1 MMSSEESSILVWCWH
16 DLQTNVAQLRVV
28 RVDTGKE
35 VHLSDGV
42 FLLRISTDEN
52 GAMKRCFVRHLG
64 SGREVHL
71 QSGASL
77 RTFVEACLLNETAPE
92 DISSTPE
99 SPPEASS
106 EADSDMSVPGS
117 EASPPEKSTGDTNT

>member
-1 MMSSEESSILVWCWH
+1 MSSEESSILVRCWY
-16 DLQTNVAQLRVV
+16 DLQTNVTQLRVV

-42 FLLRISTDEN
+42 FLLRISTDEH
-52 GAMKRCFVRHLG
+52 GAMIRCLVRHLA

-71 QSGASL
+71 QSSASL
-77 RTFVEACLLNETAPE
+77 RTFVDACLLNET
-92 DISSTPE
+92 SSGDTSPTPE
-99 SPPEASS
+99 SAPQASS

-117 EASPPEKSTGDTNT
+117 EASPPETSAGDTNA